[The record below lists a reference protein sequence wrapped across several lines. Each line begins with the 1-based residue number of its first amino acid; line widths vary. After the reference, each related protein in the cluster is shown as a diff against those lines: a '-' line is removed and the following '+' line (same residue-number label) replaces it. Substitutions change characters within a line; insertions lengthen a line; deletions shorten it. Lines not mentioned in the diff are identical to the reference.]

1 MKILSLTIRN
11 ATLALAA
18 MCLVLSMAWAQ
29 EASEEAVPVE
39 EPTGVV
45 EVAAEAPSEPAP
57 VPEPEPEPAPAEEP
71 VAEAEGDEVPAS
83 ADNMLTMLFVII
95 VSPIVAG
102 FLRRFNVA
110 NSMYQPVNALFSV
123 GLFIAWWYFFGAAES
138 SGLEEWIVR
147 GLAAAGVSGS
157 IMSVAGRKHDVVK
170 EIRAIGTGTGSG
182 KVTKK

>member
-1 MKILSLTIRN
+1 MKNLTVRN

-29 EASEEAVPVE
+29 EAAEETIPID
-39 EPTGVV
+39 EPSAVV
-45 EVAAEAPSEPAP
+45 EVVAEAPTSPATQPAAEPVTVKPAEAAP
-57 VPEPEPEPAPAEEP
+57 PAAVPE
-71 VAEAEGDEVPAS
+71 DS
-83 ADNMLTMLFVII
+83 DNMLTMLFVII

-123 GLFIAWWYFFGAAES
+123 GLFIAWWYFFANAQS
-138 SGLEEWIVR
+138 SGLEEWIIR

-170 EIRAIGTGTGSG
+170 EIRAFGTGTGKG
-182 KVTKK
+182 AKK